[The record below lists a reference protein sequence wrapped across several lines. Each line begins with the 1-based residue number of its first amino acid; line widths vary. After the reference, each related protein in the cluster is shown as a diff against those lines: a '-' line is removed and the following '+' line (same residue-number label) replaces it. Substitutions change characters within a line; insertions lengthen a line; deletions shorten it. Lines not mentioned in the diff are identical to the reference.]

1 MALDGIVLNKI
12 VNKLNEEVPLRINK
26 IYSVGKTELL
36 FNVRSNRTNKRLL
49 ISNDSNQNRVQLSN
63 RGYDNDSEPTN
74 FVMLLRK
81 YLLNGIISEIKQYGY
96 DRIVRIT
103 INNHNNIGDEVTYY
117 LYLEL
122 LGRYSNTILCD
133 SDDIIID
140 AIKRISPLESESKS
154 IIPGAKYVNIANTS
168 KVDFFSAT
176 QIDINSNL
184 SQTYAGISPILS
196 DEIKYRLING
206 ESLTAV
212 QNLIS
217 NSESLY
223 ICKKSQKMDY
233 HVIPLTK
240 AFESFSENNIFDALD
255 EFYYD
260 RSLNQRIKQETND
273 LLKFLKREIKK
284 ATKKISKLQ
293 NDLGTNQNYAQ
304 HLIKGDLLTTYMY
317 EFKKGDSEVILIDY
331 NTNEPVTIKLDEKL
345 SPNDNAQKYYKM
357 YRKQKK
363 SLDHILEQIQIANDN
378 IDYFSLLRDQ
388 LDFADIASA
397 REIKQELINNKLL
410 FEKRKYNKKVKNKP
424 SYLEMY
430 YNDVLIRVGRNNIQ
444 NDYLLKDAN
453 RNHYW
458 FHINQY
464 HGSHVIVCTTE
475 LTADLIEFAATLAV
489 QYSQAKTANNVDVN
503 YTKVRNVKR
512 TKVKGLVN
520 ISEVSTVTIE
530 NDYELIKDYIK

>member
-1 MALDGIVLNKI
+1 MALDGIVLSKI
-12 VNKLNEEVPLRINK
+12 VKQLNTEIPMRINK
-26 IYSVGKTELL
+26 IYSIGKSELL
-36 FNVRSNRTNKRLL
+36 FNIRSNRTNKRLL
-49 ISNDSNQNRVQLSN
+49 ISNDSNQNRIQLSN

-81 YLLNGIISEIKQYGY
+81 HLLNGIISEVKQYGY
-96 DRIVRIT
+96 DRIIRLT
-103 INNHNNIGDEVTYY
+103 IDTHNNIGDEVKFY

-133 SDDIIID
+133 SNDIIID

-154 IIPGAKYVNIANTS
+154 IVPGAKYVNIANTT
-168 KVDFFSAT
+168 KQDFFKAS

-184 SQTYAGISPILS
+184 SQTYAGVSPILS
-196 DEIKYRLING
+196 DEIKYRITNG
-206 ESLTAV
+206 ESLSSI
-212 QNLIS
+212 QSLI
-217 NSESLY
+217 NDSEKLY
-223 ICKKSQKMDY
+223 ICKKGGKMDF
-233 HVIPLTK
+233 HVMPLTK
-240 AFESFSENNIFDALD
+240 EFESFSESSIFDCLD

-273 LLKFLKREIKK
+273 LLKFIKREIKK

-293 NDLGTNQNYAQ
+293 NDLLTNQNYEQ
-304 HLIKGDLLTTYMY
+304 HLIKGDLLTTYLY
-317 EFKKGDSEVILIDY
+317 EFKKGDKEVTLIDY
-331 NTNEPVTIKLDEKL
+331 NTNEPMTIALDEKL
-345 SPNDNAQKYYKM
+345 SPNDNAQRYYKL

-363 SLDHILEQIQIANDN
+363 SLDHILEQIELASDN
-378 IDYFSLLRDQ
+378 IEYFSLLKDQ

-410 FEKRKYNKKVKNKP
+410 FEKRKYNKRAKNKP

-444 NDYLLKDAN
+444 NDYLLKHAN

-458 FHINQY
+458 FHIDQY
-464 HGSHVIVCTTE
+464 HGSHVIVCSSE
-475 LTADLIEFAATLAV
+475 LTDELIVFAATLAA
-489 QYSQAKTANNVDVN
+489 QYSQAKTASNVSVN
-503 YTKVRNVKR
+503 YTQVRNVKR

-520 ISEVSTVTIE
+520 ISDINNVTIK
-530 NDYELIKDYIK
+530 NNHDLIKDYIK